1 MGIELIKDMA
11 EAVKAT
17 VKQQE
22 RTSAYDTPATV
33 RRIEGGTA
41 WVHIPGG
48 VDETPV
54 KLTIACK
61 PGDTVQVRVGG
72 GSAWL
77 VGNASAPPTDDTR
90 ANEIYELLKKT
101 RKGLKE
107 VIKNEVDEMIDDG
120 EIPPYSMTSP
130 S

>member
-1 MGIELIKDMA
+1 MGIDLIKDMA

-17 VKQQE
+17 ARQQE
-22 RTSAYDTPATV
+22 RTSPYDTSAEV

-61 PGDTVQVRVGG
+61 PGDTV
-72 GSAWL
+72 
-77 VGNASAPPTDDTR
+77 
-90 ANEIYELLKKT
+90 
-101 RKGLKE
+101 
-107 VIKNEVDEMIDDG
+107 
-120 EIPPYSMTSP
+120 
-130 S
+130 